1 MADLIAHIDQR
12 IRRALGGRTRHSI
25 VIATEHSIYRLQ
37 GLANGE
43 VALYSD
49 EGAKIVIRRK
59 RIIEVECDE
68 YRVKCKR
75 Y

>member
-1 MADLIAHIDQR
+1 M
-12 IRRALGGRTRHSI
+12 
-25 VIATEHSIYRLQ
+25 IATEHSIYRLQ